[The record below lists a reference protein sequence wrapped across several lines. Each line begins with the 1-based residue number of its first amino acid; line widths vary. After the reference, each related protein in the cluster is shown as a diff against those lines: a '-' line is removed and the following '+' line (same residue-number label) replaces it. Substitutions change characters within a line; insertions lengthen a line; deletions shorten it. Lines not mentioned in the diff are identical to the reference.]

1 MVQIAPAVRVGISHE
16 MGLGEGENAMGKVT
30 AALRRLG
37 FDEVYDTTTGADL
50 TVLEEAN
57 ELSERLARGRSAFP
71 SSPPAARPGCR
82 FVEKHYPEL
91 MPHVSTCHSPMEMFG
106 AVLKE
111 QLKPSTR
118 RIVSVAD
125 YALYRQKIRS
135 AAG

>member
-37 FDEVYDTTTGADL
+37 LDEVYDTTTGADL

-57 ELSERLARGRSAFP
+57 ELSERLAKGENLPLFTSCC
-71 SSPPAARPGCR
+71 PAWVQ

-91 MPHVSTCHSPMEMFG
+91 MHHVSTCRSPMEMFG

-118 RIVSVAD
+118 RIVSRCV
-125 YALYRQKIRS
+125 
-135 AAG
+135 